1 MLSYHML
8 RIMSVGLTIQ
18 YERIPG
24 MITKTILVEKDMDMD
39 IIPYLVQ
46 SACHYD
52 CSLRISEGN
61 KEINMKSI
69 MGMTV
74 LNLKKGT
81 SFELTAD
88 GADEIRA
95 VNEISGCFEE

>member
-1 MLSYHML
+1 
-8 RIMSVGLTIQ
+8 
-18 YERIPG
+18 
-24 MITKTILVEKDMDMD
+24 MITKTITVNKDMDMD

-52 CSLRISEGN
+52 CALHISEGN

-74 LNLKKGT
+74 LNLRKGT
-81 SFELTAD
+81 IFELKAD
-88 GADEIRA
+88 GNDETMA
-95 VNEISGCFEE
+95 VSEIAGCFEA

>member
-1 MLSYHML
+1 ML
-8 RIMSVGLTIQ
+8 RIVSAGPTIK

-52 CSLRISEGN
+52 CSLKISEGN

-69 MGMTV
+69 MGMTI
-74 LNLKKGT
+74 LALKEGS
-81 SFELTAD
+81 SFELIAD
-88 GADEIRA
+88 GSDEERA
-95 VNEISGCFEE
+95 VNEIAACFE

>member
-8 RIMSVGLTIQ
+8 RIVFVGLTIQ

-61 KEINMKSI
+61 KEINMKGSRSS
-69 MGMTV
+69 
-74 LNLKKGT
+74 LAN
-81 SFELTAD
+81 A
-88 GADEIRA
+88 IRFSSSS
-95 VNEISGCFEE
+95 EKSEGS